1 MGMNASF
8 RFRLARPALVLVL
21 AVLAAFAA
29 MPARAGDVL
38 SPAEVPAYLAATP
51 DVLILDVRTPEEFA
65 GGHLAG
71 ALNIPVDSL
80 EARLDE
86 IPADRPLLIHCRMG
100 VRAERAYGIVREKKP
115 DLAQVRMVR
124 GPLEELLK

>member
-1 MGMNASF
+1 MRIFS
-8 RFRLARPALVLVL
+8 RVRLAGPAFLPGLALVLVL
-21 AVLAAFAA
+21 AAF
-29 MPARAGDVL
+29 PARAGDVL

-65 GGHLAG
+65 QGHLDG

-80 EARLDE
+80 EARLNE
-86 IPADRPLLIHCRMG
+86 LPAHRPLLIYCRMG
-100 VRAERAYGIVREKKP
+100 VRAERAYGMVREKKP
-115 DLAQVRMVR
+115 ELTELRMVR